1 MLRFRQVPG
10 GQEGMCYY
18 MLMIKITNTKLLTR
32 DHTGKIRHHK
42 HTSYGSLVIVLLLT
56 FVPLIIV
63 SHTVAAAP
71 FPVEGTTEGSGAYGT
86 YAVVPGPTP
95 KAPSIANLN
104 NGRVFTTAEPVVV
117 KGACQSDNLIKIFTN
132 EVLVGAA
139 LCQGGS
145 FQLSV
150 NLFVGNNSLIAR
162 AYNANDL
169 VSPDSSPINLQ
180 LQLPG
185 TNLNGTGQLNTQG
198 APAGQFYATSQIS
211 HRGASVGETMTW
223 PLSLS
228 GGQAPYAVSIG
239 WGDGKTDLI
248 SRGDTGQFDIHHSY
262 DKPGGN
268 QGSYTIVIKSTDAL
282 GNRSYLQLVAIVS
295 GDSHPIGVAGSI
307 KGGSNRSAA
316 IKLAWQA
323 MAVIAIVILSFW
335 LGEKREKHLIQGP
348 IKRIA

>member
-1 MLRFRQVPG
+1 MLRSRQVSRA
-10 GQEGMCYY
+10 QESVCYY
-18 MLMIKITNTKLLTR
+18 MLMIKMTNTKLLTQN
-32 DHTGKIRHHK
+32 HTGKIRHHK
-42 HTSYGSLVIVLLLT
+42 HTSYGSLVIILLLT
-56 FVPLIIV
+56 FMPLLIV
-63 SHTVAAAP
+63 SHSVAAAP

-95 KAPSIANLN
+95 KAPSITNLT
-104 NGRVFTTAEPVVV
+104 NGRVFTTADPVVV
-117 KGACQSDNLIKIFTN
+117 KGVCQSDNLIKIFTN

-139 LCQGGS
+139 LCQNGS
-145 FQLSV
+145 FQLPV

-185 TNLNGTGQLNTQG
+185 VNLNGTAQLNTQG

-211 HRGASVGETMTW
+211 HRGSNVGEDITW
-223 PLSLS
+223 PLSLT
-228 GGQAPYAVSIG
+228 GGQPPYAVSIG

-248 SRGDTGQFDIHHSY
+248 SRGDAGQFDIHHTY

-282 GNRSYLQLVAIVS
+282 GNKSYLQLVVIVS
-295 GDSHPIGVAGSI
+295 GKSHPVGVAGSI
-307 KGGSNRSAA
+307 KGGSNRSGA

-335 LGEKREKHLIQGP
+335 LGEKREKRVIQGP
-348 IKRIA
+348 IKRLA